1 MDMKSFPCKVLT
13 AAALLLI
20 AFAPCN
26 ALGARVDRI
35 PASDLVR
42 IVIIFAERRQPNL
55 VDQLVWLNGVAK
67 FTCNCDGRR
76 LAVSREE

>member
-1 MDMKSFPCKVLT
+1 MDMKSFPCKVPT

-55 VDQLVWLNGVAK
+55 VEQVVWLDGVAK
-67 FTCNCDGRR
+67 
-76 LAVSREE
+76 SRAIATGGGWP